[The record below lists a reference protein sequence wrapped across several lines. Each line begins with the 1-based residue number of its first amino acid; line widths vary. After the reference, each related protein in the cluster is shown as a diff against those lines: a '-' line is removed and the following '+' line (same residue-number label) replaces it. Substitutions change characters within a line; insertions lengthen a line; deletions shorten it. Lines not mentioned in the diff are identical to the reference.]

1 MAKNT
6 NTLTYNNYAPKSTG
20 SQIDWAKIS
29 YNDPYF
35 ALGYMAGSTLANNY
49 NKRGEQKILNAAA
62 DDLNNL
68 YNPETAVSPEQQNAA
83 LSAMVGNEDAM
94 FNPSNFYND
103 GNMKNVVSIDGRQ
116 PAAAAAAA
124 APNIASTGTQA
135 ASQWQPV
142 ASVGT
147 HDIQQDPRMQ
157 ALDQIEMEAQL
168 RNGQQPVAAVSGN
181 NSFFPDGV
189 GADNVSNGGA
199 VINTAPEAI
208 IPSAFQLRQAQ
219 ELEDV
224 GNAIKANNQSPA
236 IQQML
241 SQVSM
246 NLDGSQPGDNGQYR
260 TVTGISS
267 DVPESQQ
274 PANVTNAAAGQP
286 AMNNGR
292 IEFDKLGW
300 LMKQRQAMLKDGF
313 TEDRIANTMSTLEMM
328 ADSYENK
335 VKDHNTQLDL
345 QEIVGTD
352 PTTPQ
357 FQAQLVRLYQDNPEA
372 ANLFV
377 KNAVFYPTLWKD
389 KQWYKHGDYQFKL
402 GEKKADNNMQRAE
415 QLAQYRSD
423 LALQQKLK
431 EMQVRAQAFKAL
443 KPDATPQEIAYF
455 ALGYKGG
462 GGPGKSLSKLLGQT
476 DGSAIL
482 SELRQN
488 SVRDG
493 DATMKSGEDNN
504 YKPNDSYRAA
514 TIKTLVKGLRAG
526 AKPEELYMYLASI
539 ENNLSPEEISDR
551 IDAAVRQSGIGT
563 WYGPPEAETPATGGD
578 GGGNGGGGGTP
589 AQPSPGSDS
598 SGGFFSWLQKA
609 GDKAYKSI
617 YGDRPDPALDNIYRL
632 KLSEWTQALQ
642 YNQQAGDQGLD
653 KAGMMDAAR
662 KRYGNETAERL
673 FKDTDW
679 SAFNLE

>member
-68 YNPETAVSPEQQNAA
+68 YNPETAVFPEQQNAA

-116 PAAAAAAA
+116 PAAAAAAT

-147 HDIQQDPRMQ
+147 QDIQQDPRMQ
-157 ALDQIEMEAQL
+157 ALDQLEMEARL

-246 NLDGSQPGDNGQYR
+246 NLDGSQPSDNGQYR

-274 PANVTNAAAGQP
+274 PANATNAAAGQP
-286 AMNNGR
+286 VMNNGR

-415 QLAQYRSD
+415 QLAQYRSN
-423 LALQQKLK
+423 LALQQKMK
-431 EMQVRAQAFKAL
+431 EVQVRAQAFKAL

-462 GGPGKSLSKLLGQT
+462 GGSGGKSLSKLLGQT

-563 WYGPPEAETPATGGD
+563 WSGPPEMQQQQQAPS
-578 GGGNGGGGGTP
+578 GNSND
-589 AQPSPGSDS
+589 ASQQGS
-598 SGGFFSWLQKA
+598 
-609 GDKAYKSI
+609 
-617 YGDRPDPALDNIYRL
+617 RPNPALENVYRL
-632 KLSEWTQALQ
+632 NLSEWTRALE